1 MKIHTDIPHGRRG
14 DILKA
19 AAACFA
25 RTGIDAATIADI
37 RAASGAS
44 TGSIYHH
51 FGDKDGI
58 VAALYV
64 ETLRGYQAGYLA
76 AARRFTSGEA
86 YVKGTVRHFLR
97 WVAANP
103 DAARF
108 LMDARRAPEVSPA
121 DGAIRDDT
129 RAMMNTVAARARALM
144 AAGEIRRVPMRL
156 VTAFTVGAAQT
167 LARTWLDL
175 PAADFAAS
183 ERARAREI
191 RAMADTAW
199 RALRP

>member
-1 MKIHTDIPHGRRG
+1 MTAHRRAE
-14 DILKA
+14 ILA
-19 AAACFA
+19 GAAACFA
-25 RTGIDAATIADI
+25 RTGIEAATIADI

-51 FGDKDGI
+51 FGDKEGI

-76 AARRFTSGEA
+76 AARRFTTGEA

-97 WVAANP
+97 WVAADP

-108 LMDARRAPEVSPA
+108 LMDARRAPEVARA
-121 DGAIRDDT
+121 DDTIRDDT
-129 RAMMNTVAARARALM
+129 RTMMESAAARAKAFM
-144 AAGEIRRVPMRL
+144 EAGEIRRVPLRL
-156 VTAFTVGAAQT
+156 VTALTVGAAQT
-167 LARTWLDL
+167 LARTWLDM
-175 PAADFAAS
+175 PRDEFEAGV
-183 ERARAREI
+183 RARGRDT
-191 RAMADTAW
+191 RAMADAAW